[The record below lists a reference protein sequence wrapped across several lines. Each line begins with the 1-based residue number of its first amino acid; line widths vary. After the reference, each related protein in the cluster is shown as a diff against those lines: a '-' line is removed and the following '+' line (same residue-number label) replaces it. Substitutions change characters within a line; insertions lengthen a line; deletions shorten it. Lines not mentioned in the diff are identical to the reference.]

1 MHPTAPGYA
10 VIADVVLAAL
20 GRAERTDKAAAYA
33 ADTLLNNL
41 RGLPVLIAEAEL
53 SLLGMFGAFR
63 RTPLVGCGQN
73 SEYPPSITNVSP
85 VW

>member
-1 MHPTAPGYA
+1 MHPTVPGYA

-63 RTPLVGCGQN
+63 RTPLVG
-73 SEYPPSITNVSP
+73 
-85 VW
+85 